1 MENHIANMYWQFYE
15 VKEDTM
21 WQGEGTAFQQF
32 STEVTLEEL
41 EHQKQVAKDTLER
54 YSGSP
59 AEKFQSYV
67 LLTNFPRYVE
77 SFAAEYKATV
87 YEGAMFKVA
96 HAPDIQVS
104 MLDFK
109 IGSPAAALVVDLC
122 SFLPIYASLLLGM
135 CGGLRGDYK
144 IGEYF
149 VPIASIRGDGTSD
162 FYFPPEVPAL
172 ANFTIQKVVTEI
184 LEKEGKTH
192 HIGITHTTNKRFWEF
207 NTDFRTRLQITRPQV
222 IEMECA
228 TLFTAS
234 YNHRLPLGALL
245 LISDL
250 PLTPRGS
257 KTKEGSEAIFAN
269 FMADHIRIGVKAIR
283 EIQHVERLK
292 AYRKHVH

>member
-1 MENHIANMYWQFYE
+1 
-15 VKEDTM
+15 M
-21 WQGEGTAFQQF
+21 WQGEGEALQQF
-32 STEVTLEEL
+32 STEVTKDEL

-59 AEKFQSYV
+59 IEDFQSYV
-67 LLTNFPRYVE
+67 ILTNFPRYVDH
-77 SFAAEYKATV
+77 FAATYKAKT

-122 SFLPIYASLLLGM
+122 SFLPVYATLLLGM

-172 ANFTIQKVVTEI
+172 ANFTIQKVVTAV
-184 LEKEGKTH
+184 LEKEKKTH

-207 NTDFRTRLQITRPQV
+207 NPEFRTRLRTTRPQV

-234 YNHRLPLGALL
+234 YSHRLPLGALL

-250 PLTPRGS
+250 PLTPRGA
-257 KTKEGSEAIFAN
+257 KTKESSESVFVN
-269 FMADHIRIGVKAIR
+269 FMAEHIRLGVKAIR
-283 EIQHVERLK
+283 EIQKVERLNT
-292 AYRKHVH
+292 YRKHVH